1 MVKGYQSAYLMYKIL
16 IIREMNDYVIVYQ
29 SKRQKND
36 FVDGAR
42 WDPHTLH
49 MKDLCRNDPNRQ
61 LRLEIYEWRRVKGI
75 VWQFFVSEMPF
86 TANEIQFNV
95 GKYMPMYRDRLV
107 SGRMKC
113 SLFDKSYQFQFIDYI
128 HGGCDVSVLLAMDFS
143 IANLHYNNPA
153 SLHYIPKTDPK
164 ST

>member
-1 MVKGYQSAYLMYKIL
+1 
-16 IIREMNDYVIVYQ
+16 
-29 SKRQKND
+29 
-36 FVDGAR
+36 
-42 WDPHTLH
+42 
-49 MKDLCRNDPNRQ
+49 
-61 LRLEIYEWRRVKGI
+61 
-75 VWQFFVSEMPF
+75 MPF
-86 TANEIQFNV
+86 TANEIQYNV

-164 ST
+164 STQNTTVN